1 MIARSP
7 HVLNVDHLNAYLR
20 AVLEED
26 PILSD
31 VWVRGEVTNFHR
43 SAAGHCYFTLS
54 NDGSQMRCAL
64 FRNSQRGLLAMPK
77 NGDQVL
83 AHGHVSIYEST
94 GQYQLYV
101 DNVAPEGAGA
111 LQLQF
116 EALRRTLEAD
126 GLFAQERKRP
136 LPERPAVI
144 GVVTSAQGAVW
155 HDICNVIARRYPLTH
170 LILAPSAV
178 QGAQAPQELIA
189 GIHALQDHGMCEI
202 IIIARGGG
210 SAEDLACFND
220 EELARTI
227 FASTVPIVSAVGHE
241 TDVSISDLVADV
253 RAPTPSAAAELCVP
267 NRRELLANI
276 LRQTTFA
283 RDTAVQALQGA
294 RHEVNILA
302 STLSRCSPD
311 MDLSRF
317 RQDIDLFND
326 KGRLLLG
333 SKIEARRAA
342 VTQNTQTARLL
353 DPRDVLRRGY
363 AIVSSEDDIQAARIT
378 SVATARRVSDLLIT
392 FRDGSVKATT
402 TAKENS

>member
-54 NDGSQMRCAL
+54 NDGSQIRCAL
-64 FRNSQRGLLAMPK
+64 FRNSQRGLLAMPRD
-77 NGDQVL
+77 GEQIL
-83 AHGHVSIYEST
+83 AHGRVSIYENT

-101 DNVAPEGAGA
+101 DNVAPEGAGI

-116 EALRRTLEAD
+116 EELRRTLEAD

-136 LPERPAVI
+136 LPERPATI

-155 HDICNVIARRYPLTH
+155 HDICNVVARRYPLVH
-170 LILAPSAV
+170 LILSPSAV
-178 QGAQAPQELIA
+178 QGSQAPHELIA
-189 GIHALQDHGMCEI
+189 GIHALEAHGECEV

-227 FASTVPIVSAVGHE
+227 FATSVPVISAVGHE

-253 RAPTPSAAAELCVP
+253 RAPTPSAAAEMCVP
-267 NRRELLANI
+267 HRREILADLQRKTDI
-276 LRQTTFA
+276 A
-283 RDTAVQALQGA
+283 RDQALQSLQMGLHNYA
-294 RHEVNILA
+294 VVA
-302 STLSRCSPD
+302 STLSRCRPET
-311 MDLSRF
+311 DLGRYW
-317 RQDIDLFND
+317 QTIDLLND
-326 KGRLLLG
+326 KCRIRMNSILEHSRTPILRL
-333 SKIEARRAA
+333 S
-342 VTQNTQTARLL
+342 QTARLL

-363 AIVSSEDDIQAARIT
+363 AIVSSIEDGQGARVI
-378 SVATARRVSDLLIT
+378 SAVNARRVSDLYLT
-392 FRDGSVKATT
+392 FEDGSVKATVERET
-402 TAKENS
+402 S

>member
-1 MIARSP
+1 MIVRSP
-7 HVLNVDHLNAYLR
+7 HILSVDHLNAYLR

-26 PILSD
+26 PILND

-83 AHGHVSIYEST
+83 AHGRVSIYEST

-101 DNVAPEGAGA
+101 DNVAPEGAGV

-116 EALRRTLEAD
+116 EELRRTLEAD
-126 GLFAQERKRP
+126 GLFAEERKRP

-178 QGAQAPQELIA
+178 QGAQAPQELVA
-189 GIHALQDHGMCEI
+189 SIHALQDCGMCDV

-220 EELARTI
+220 EALARTI
-227 FASTVPIVSAVGHE
+227 YASTVPVISAVGHE

-253 RAPTPSAAAELCVP
+253 RAPTPSAAAEMCVP
-267 NRRELLANI
+267 HRRELLADI
-276 LRQTTFA
+276 LRQTTFT
-283 RDTAVQALQGA
+283 RDAVVQALRDA
-294 RHEVNILA
+294 RHDVNILA
-302 STLSRCSPD
+302 SALLRCSPD
-311 MDLSRF
+311 AELSRY
-317 RQDIDLFND
+317 RQDIDLLND
-326 KGRLLLG
+326 KSRLLLD
-333 SKIEARRAA
+333 SKIATRRAT
-342 VTQNTQTARLL
+342 VTSQIQTAKLL
-353 DPRDVLRRGY
+353 DPRDILRRGY
-363 AIVSSEDDIQAARIT
+363 AIVSTEDDVRIT
-378 SVATARRVSDLLIT
+378 SAAAARRVSNLLVT
-392 FRDGSVKATT
+392 FGDGSVKATT
-402 TAKENS
+402 VEKEAS

>member
-1 MIARSP
+1 MIAQSP
-7 HVLNVDHLNAYLR
+7 HVLSVDHLNAYLK

-54 NDGSQMRCAL
+54 ADGSQMRCAF
-64 FRNSQRGLLAMPK
+64 FRNSQRGVLAMPN

-101 DNVAPEGAGA
+101 DNVAPEGAGI

-116 EALRRTLEAD
+116 EELRKTLEAD

-178 QGAQAPQELIA
+178 QGVQAPQELIA
-189 GIHALQDHGMCEI
+189 GIHALQDHGMCEV

-227 FASTVPIVSAVGHE
+227 FASSVPVISAVGHE

-253 RAPTPSAAAELCVP
+253 RAPTPSAAAEMCVP
-267 NRRELLANI
+267 HRRELLADI
-276 LRQTTFA
+276 LRQTTYV
-283 RDTAVQALQGA
+283 RDSVTQTMREAL
-294 RHEVNILA
+294 HNFNILA
-302 STLSRCSPD
+302 STLSRCSPGAE
-311 MDLSRF
+311 LGRY
-317 RQDIDLFND
+317 RQDIDLLND
-326 KGRLLLG
+326 KNRLLLD
-333 SKIEARRAA
+333 SKIATSRASIA
-342 VTQNTQTARLL
+342 NHTQTARLL

-363 AIVSSEDDIQAARIT
+363 AIVSAGDADSRERIA
-378 SVATARRVSDLLIT
+378 SAATARNATTLLIT
-392 FRDGSVKATT
+392 FSDGTVKAT
-402 TAKENS
+402 ARKETS

>member
-1 MIARSP
+1 MTTFGLQ
-7 HVLNVDHLNAYLR
+7 VLSVDRLNAYLR

-54 NDGSQMRCAL
+54 NDGSQLRCAL
-64 FRNSQRGLLAMPK
+64 FRNSQRGLLALPQ
-77 NGDQVL
+77 NGHEVL
-83 AHGHVSIYEST
+83 AHGNVSIYEST

-101 DNVAPEGAGA
+101 DNVAPEGTGV

-116 EALRRTLEAD
+116 EELRRTLEAD

-136 LPERPAVI
+136 LPQRPAVI

-170 LILAPSAV
+170 LVLAPSAV
-178 QGAQAPQELIA
+178 QGSQAPQELIA
-189 GIHALQDHGMCEI
+189 GIHALHDYGKCDV

-227 FASTVPIVSAVGHE
+227 YASSVPVISAVGHE

-253 RAPTPSAAAELCVP
+253 RAPTPSAAAEMCVP
-267 NRRELLANI
+267 HRRELLADI
-276 LRQTTFA
+276 LLQTTLA
-283 RDTAVQALQGA
+283 RESLIQVLQGA
-294 RHEVNILA
+294 RHDANILS
-302 STLSRCSPD
+302 STLSRCNPGADLRRHRQD
-311 MDLSRF
+311 MDAVGAKTSS
-317 RQDIDLFND
+317 
-326 KGRLLLG
+326 LLDAQLA
-333 SKIEARRAA
+333 ARRSTIASHA
-342 VTQNTQTARLL
+342 QTARLL
-353 DPRDVLRRGY
+353 DPRDILRRGY
-363 AIVSSEDDIQAARIT
+363 AIVAADDTQVRLTNAESARKQ
-378 SVATARRVSDLLIT
+378 DQLQIT
-392 FRDGSVKATT
+392 FRDGTIRAAVTRES
-402 TAKENS
+402 S